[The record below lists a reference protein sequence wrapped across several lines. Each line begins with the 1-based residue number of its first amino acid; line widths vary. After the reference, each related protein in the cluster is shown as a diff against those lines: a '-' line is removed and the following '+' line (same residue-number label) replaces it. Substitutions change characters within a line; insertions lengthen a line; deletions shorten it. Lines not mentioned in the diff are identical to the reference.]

1 MPQKRKALPPPPKG
15 NRHWRNKKIEKALT
29 NFSRICTNEKGH
41 IRILN
46 ERIWW
51 VQRTRKE
58 TVSRSHK
65 IKVKDSDSEEGGGGR
80 RRGRRR
86 RLLPILPFH
95 YAKRRE
101 NKKKNAMPYS
111 DDDGQ
116 VKRRANS
123 HIRLYEMKKRKK
135 KTNSRKGPVKW
146 ERNHPLPLLFL
157 AIGGDSDL
165 GTFSPWHRWDEDE
178 RRRCQIKVPIEGL
191 GFF

>member
-1 MPQKRKALPPPPKG
+1 MTMPQKRKALPPPPKG

-65 IKVKDSDSEEGGGGR
+65 IKVKDSDSGEGR
-80 RRGRRR
+80 RRGRRGR
-86 RLLPILPFH
+86 PLPIPPFH
-95 YAKRRE
+95 YAKRAGE
-101 NKKKNAMPYS
+101 QEKKCHMPYS

-123 HIRLYEMKKRKK
+123 HIRIWNEKKN
-135 KTNSRKGPVKW
+135 NSRKGPVKW
-146 ERNHPLPLLFL
+146 ERNNPLPLLFL

-165 GTFSPWHRWDEDE
+165 GTFSPWHRWGEDE